1 MLWSIQRTDETN
13 KTEQKKMSKVQKQSE
28 ENLVNIYTQNK
39 NQPNFLTVV

>member
-1 MLWSIQRTDETN
+1 MN

-39 NQPNFLTVV
+39 NQANFLTVV